1 SMGRSGMKAILNT
14 SVLIAQHPLPLE
26 VEAGISTVSLAEL
39 HFGVLKTKDPVER
52 ARRAAHLGRVESA
65 FETHPLDE
73 RVARALG
80 QLQAT
85 VSSRGGDPRRRTAD
99 LAIAATAMWHEAV
112 LLTRNYKDFKIVDDL
127 VDVREPP
134 S

>member
-1 SMGRSGMKAILNT
+1 MKVILDT
-14 SVLIAQHPLPLE
+14 SVLIAQHPLPPE
-26 VEAGISTVSLAEL
+26 FDVGICTVSLAEL
-39 HFGVLKTKDPVER
+39 HFGFLKTQDPDER

-65 FETHPLDE
+65 FSTHPLDG

-85 VSSRGGDPRRRTAD
+85 VASRGGNPRSRTAD
-99 LAIAATAMWHEAV
+99 LAIAATAMTLEAV
-112 LLTRNYKDFKIVDDL
+112 LLTRNYKDFKLIYDL

-134 S
+134 L